1 MSLSLIFLACR
12 IEADVVF
19 VLDASGSIGPINFDK
34 VRNYTYSFA
43 DALIKDTDNHQNRI
57 GVILYSNTATV
68 EIDLDSTLNQFQRKA
83 DLLQAVR
90 NLPYLGGG
98 TNTPEGLVQLAAQPW
113 RSGLVLQ
120 LGIVLT
126 DGQCNRQCHT
136 LEQAAERAKE
146 QSILIYALGVGVG
159 VDTDE
164 LQLIASGPYFVD
176 HVNSFTEGLETAR
189 EARSYEFCFT
199 GKISPVR

>member
-12 IEADVVF
+12 VEADVVF
-19 VLDASGSIGPINFDK
+19 VLDASGSIGSINFDR

-43 DALIKDTDNHQNRI
+43 ETLTEGTDSHQNRI

-68 EIDLDSTLNQFQRKA
+68 EIDLNSTLNQFQRKA

-98 TNTPEGLVQLAAQPW
+98 TNTPEGLCQLAAQPW

-126 DGQCNRQCHT
+126 DGQSNRQSIECGT
-136 LEQAAERAKE
+136 LEQAAEQAKE
-146 QSILIYALGVGVG
+146 QSILIYALGVGDG

-164 LQLIASGPYFVD
+164 LQLIASGPHFVD
-176 HVNSFTEGLETAR
+176 HVDSFTEGLETAR
-189 EARSYEFCFT
+189 DVRSYEICFT
-199 GKISPVR
+199 GK